1 MKKEIEIT
9 VSGQMLE
16 ELKYLSSLP
25 SMEEDKK
32 SYKLRR
38 QINDYL
44 YTFNSYGILT
54 PKETNITIKQEE
66 FKIWYFWWL
75 FEKNETSLDS
85 KNTGLKY
92 NKDLHAERIELFVKL
107 MNYFSPIITEEVLK
121 RGEKKQEDKTIA
133 TYNLTL
139 N

>member
-44 YTFNSYGILT
+44 YTFNPYGLLT
-54 PKETNITIKQEE
+54 LKETNITIKQEE

-75 FEKNETSLDS
+75 FEKNDTSLDS

>member
-1 MKKEIEIT
+1 
-9 VSGQMLE
+9 MLE

-25 SMEEDKK
+25 SLEEDKK
-32 SYKLRR
+32 SQKLRK

-44 YTFNSYGILT
+44 YTFNPYGLLN
-54 PKETNITIKQEE
+54 PKETIINIKQEE

-75 FEKNETSLDS
+75 FEKNESSLDS

-92 NKDLHAERIELFVKL
+92 NKDLHEERIMLFAKL

-121 RGEKKQEDKTIA
+121 GGEKKQEDKTIA